1 METVAIILSRFVLLA
16 LGTIQIAMF
25 ARMIMSLIGY
35 DEEGGIGAFLVF
47 LTEPVILPV
56 RVLLS
61 RIRALDGLPIDL
73 SFMLTYILITYI
85 TYSLPIIG

>member
-25 ARMIMSLIGY
+25 VRMIMSLFGF
-35 DEEGGIGAFLVF
+35 DEEGGLGTFLAF

-56 RVLLS
+56 RILLS
-61 RIRALDGLPIDL
+61 RIRALEGLPIDL
-73 SFMLTYILITYI
+73 SFMLTYILISFI

>member
-1 METVAIILSRFVLLA
+1 LETLAIILSRTVLLA
-16 LGTIQIAMF
+16 LGVIQLGML
-25 ARMIMSLIGY
+25 ARMILSLIGY
-35 DEEGGIGAFLVF
+35 DEEEGFGAYLML

-61 RIRALDGLPIDL
+61 RFRALQELPIDL
-73 SFMLTYILITYI
+73 SFCVTFLLIGYL